1 MLLQWIT
8 LSKKSSN
15 TSVFGLSHNDKSYN
29 WHNKNVAPYSGHYN
43 LFTYSLEYWPR
54 SVLSWESF
62 GLSTP
67 PVRHRE
73 IIPDTLACCWWR
85 LTLVIMWI
93 PSCILPGLCQTIFM
107 SINVS
112 YKKSYV
118 LELLLKEKS
127 LWPEVSNLSTLFQ
140 NPEDGSHERYIRTED
155 EGYKILCLIFYTS
168 LWSF

>member
-15 TSVFGLSHNDKSYN
+15 TSVFGLSHNNKSYN

-67 PVRHRE
+67 PPPGNYPRHSC
-73 IIPDTLACCWWR
+73 L
-85 LTLVIMWI
+85 LLVKAYLSHYVNSLMH
-93 PSCILPGLCQTIFM
+93 PARSLSTICM

-112 YKKSYV
+112 FKKSYV

-127 LWPEVSNLSTLFQ
+127 LWPEVSNLSTPFQ

-168 LWSF
+168 CWSF